1 MLSDPVI
8 AQITEPMTMLTD
20 YALAA
25 LAAAFAVRLRLN
37 AGSFRAAAI
46 GWWLLAF
53 AVTSLAALAGGTA
66 HGFRLFLGEQLHARV
81 WQLTVASIVLSAAL
95 MLGAAI
101 RSILRPSIG
110 PGPRRKAGHQW
121 LKRGL
126 YVTLGGAAIV
136 LGGRGL
142 HEHFNHNDIYH
153 VVQMAGLYCLYR
165 GAAALHGLDSNT
177 QG

>member
-25 LAAAFAVRLRLN
+25 LAAAFVVRLRLK
-37 AGSFRAAAI
+37 AGSSGAASI
-46 GWWLLAF
+46 GWWRLAF
-53 AVTSLAALAGGTA
+53 AVTALAALAGGTA
-66 HGFRLFLGEQLHARV
+66 HGFRLFLGEPLHTRV
-81 WQLTVASIVLSAAL
+81 WLLTVVSIAMSAAL
-95 MLGAAI
+95 MLVAAI
-101 RSILRPSIG
+101 RSILWPSIG
-110 PGPRRKAGHQW
+110 PGPRRKAAHQW

-142 HEHFNHNDIYH
+142 HQHFNHNDLYH

-165 GAAALHGLDSNT
+165 GSLALEGLDSNA

>member
-25 LAAAFAVRLRLN
+25 LAAAFAVRLRLK
-37 AGSFRAAAI
+37 AESFRAAPI
-46 GWWLLAF
+46 GWWLIAF

-66 HGFRLFLGEQLHARV
+66 HGFRLYLGEPLHARV
-81 WQLTVASIVLSAAL
+81 WLLTVVSIAMSVVL
-95 MLGAAI
+95 MLAAAI

-110 PGPRRKAGHQW
+110 PGLRRKAGHQW

-142 HEHFNHNDIYH
+142 HQHFNHNDLYH

-165 GAAALHGLDSNT
+165 GASTLNGLETDA